1 MIKFWTSRYEL
12 TPWNVFGAVADASP
26 RSGALL
32 KVQWPNG
39 NTGYADIF
47 PWPEFGDAEIHDQ
60 IRALALGKISPL
72 VEQSIW
78 LAKKDATW
86 RKEKK
91 NAHIGSS
98 KIKHHFLVT
107 DFTKFSE
114 SSIKEARSA
123 GFTTFKIKV
132 GRAVDEEGKFI
143 SRFLKQNPV
152 LVRLDFNAKTDFSEF
167 ERLLSHLAASEKARV
182 EFVEDPMPWST
193 DAWTE
198 AAKMVP
204 IAIDM
209 ESEKIDW
216 DKFTDK
222 PPFQVVVL
230 KPARTDMDKALK
242 FISRFGL
249 KMAVS
254 SSLDHPVGVAHAL
267 AQALEIKKFYPNTLL
282 DCGCLTLKAYK
293 PNEFMSQVQTTGP
306 FLKEIKGTGIGF
318 DDLWDKLEW
327 IPVQK

>member
-1 MIKFWTSRYEL
+1 MIKFWSSRYEL
-12 TPWNVFGAVADASP
+12 VPWQVIGAVADTSP
-26 RSGALL
+26 RQGALL

-39 NTGYADIF
+39 NIGYADIF
-47 PWPEFGDAEIHDQ
+47 PWPEFGDADIVDQ
-60 IRALALGKISPL
+60 LRALAQGKISPL
-72 VEQSIW
+72 VEQAIW
-78 LAKKDATW
+78 LAKKDSVW

-91 NAHIGSS
+91 NAHTGAS
-98 KIKHHFLVT
+98 KIKNHFLVN

-114 SSIKEARSA
+114 ASVKEARTA

-167 ERLLSHLAASEKARV
+167 ERLFSHLGTAEKARI
-182 EFVEDPMPWST
+182 EFVEDPVPWSM

-198 AAKMVP
+198 AAKIVP

-209 ESEKIDW
+209 ENEKIDW
-216 DKFTDK
+216 EKFTSR

-230 KPARTDMDKALK
+230 KPARTDMEKALK
-242 FISRFGL
+242 FINRFAL
-249 KMAVS
+249 KMMVS
-254 SSLDHPVGVAHAL
+254 SSMDHPVGVAHAC
-267 AQALEIKKFYPNTLL
+267 AQASELKKFYPNTML

-293 PNEFMSQVQTTGP
+293 PNEFMNHIQTTGP

-318 DDLWDKLEW
+318 DDLWDKVEW
-327 IPVQK
+327 TPVQR